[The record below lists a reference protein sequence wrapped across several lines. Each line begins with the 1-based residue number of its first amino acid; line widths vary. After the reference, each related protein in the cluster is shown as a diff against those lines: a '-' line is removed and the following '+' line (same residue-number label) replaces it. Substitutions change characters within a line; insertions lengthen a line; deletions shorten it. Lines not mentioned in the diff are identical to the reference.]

1 MAVMTFPVID
11 PIETGRNIVRL
22 RQARGLSVRDVQ
34 RWFNFDEPRAI
45 YKWQSGKTLPSV
57 DNLFALSALLEV
69 SMNEI
74 LVAAGNRASCA
85 GSQVHAC
92 DPVVF
97 GKKLPARTSC
107 LRRELFINDQWDAS
121 VCSATYSLS
130 AISMSSIF
138 GSLTFKGMLSSMGV

>member
-74 LVAAGNRASCA
+74 LVAAGSRASCA

-97 GKKLPARTSC
+97 WEKAPCEDIVPSQGA
-107 LRRELFINDQWDAS
+107 FYQ
-121 VCSATYSLS
+121 
-130 AISMSSIF
+130 
-138 GSLTFKGMLSSMGV
+138 

>member
-74 LVAAGNRASCA
+74 LVAAGSRASCA
-85 GSQVHAC
+85 GSQVHAF

-97 GKKLPARTSC
+97 WGK
-107 LRRELFINDQWDAS
+107 
-121 VCSATYSLS
+121 
-130 AISMSSIF
+130 
-138 GSLTFKGMLSSMGV
+138 GSLRGHRAFAGSFLSMINGMRLCAPPHTP